1 MTAAAKIA
9 SARTMLTEA
18 ARPASGLA
26 ALGAASFAAIAAVLM
41 AGVVVLGPGVQ
52 IDESVQID

>member
-9 SARTMLTEA
+9 SAKTMLTEA

-26 ALGAASFAAIAAVLM
+26 ALGAACLAAIAAVLM

-52 IDESVQID
+52 IDVSVQVD

>member
-52 IDESVQID
+52 ID

>member
-18 ARPASGLA
+18 ARPASGFA
-26 ALGAASFAAIAAVLM
+26 ALGVASFAALAAVLM
-41 AGVVVLGPGVQ
+41 AGMVVLGPGVQ
-52 IDESVQID
+52 IDETVQVD